1 MKIIVIGT
9 GYVGLVSGV
18 CMADVGNNVLCFDID
33 QSKITLLN
41 SGGIPIHEPGLA
53 DLVKRNLD
61 AGRLRFTADPHPC
74 AAA

>member
-1 MKIIVIGT
+1 M
-9 GYVGLVSGV
+9 LAWSAVS
-18 CMADVGNNVLCFDID
+18 AWLTWTTPVLCFDID
-33 QSKITLLN
+33 QSKIALLKA
-41 SGGIPIHEPGLA
+41 GGVPIHEPGLA